1 MNHALLHL
9 DFGFGKGRVLRHVG
23 DDIERARE
31 IRRRRR
37 DVIAS
42 HVIRGIRVALPANR
56 LDFVVDFFFV
66 AGFGAFKKRVLEQM
80 RKSGAQKTVFVN
92 RASFHV
98 NSHRNNRRAAIFLRQ
113 NGESVGQSAFLHGL
127 RIRDLRV
134 CGRGRHDQRE
144 KKKETFH
151 RIGEKIEPKT
161 GKLSVVAKPENQRA
175 KPPEMCQDL
184 RRRLESR
191 IAMPSKTPAPTATA
205 IFQRSPGATGAELSE
220 TEFSSF
226 FVDWTFAGASETGN
240 ATGNF

>member
-1 MNHALLHL
+1 MPLRSHLSAILNAAL
-9 DFGFGKGRVLRHVG
+9 VLTASALSDPLCAAQQPLTPGHGSASPLQHGSTEVLVEKLVR
-23 DDIERARE
+23 ERE
-31 IRRRRR
+31 IEGLLS
-37 DVIAS
+37 DS
-42 HVIRGIRVALPANR
+42 
-56 LDFVVDFFFV
+56 
-66 AGFGAFKKRVLEQM
+66 VLERDGRLSETAIEALSQIF
-80 RKSGAQKTVFVN
+80 SHPVDVF
-92 RASFHV
+92 
-98 NSHRNNRRAAIFLRQ
+98 
-113 NGESVGQSAFLHGL
+113 E
-127 RIRDLRV
+127 
-134 CGRGRHDQRE
+134 
-144 KKKETFH
+144 
-151 RIGEKIEPKT
+151 IEPKT